1 MSSAFLFSPPR
12 RRGLMF
18 HIALGVGLAAFSVLS
33 FIYGIS
39 LESGSYFVLLLL
51 LSLLLFAP
59 LPLVIYRAY
68 ALARA
73 NYRMERDGIRL
84 RWGLRAEDIPLPRI
98 EWVRPAAE
106 LTMNLPL
113 PRLSMPGAV
122 LGSVHVPNLGPVE
135 FMASS
140 GEDLLLI
147 ATNERVYAIS
157 PDDPEGF
164 LRAFG
169 QTMEL
174 GSLTPLSSVSVL
186 PAAYLSSIWADPIAR
201 TILIAGLLLTL
212 LLFGTVGA
220 LIPLQAPGSAAAAGG
235 SPTQMLL
242 LPILSAFIYVVDVA
256 TGLFFYRRDE
266 TRVIAY
272 LIWIS
277 GVLSS
282 LLFLVGA
289 VYIML

>member
-1 MSSAFLFSPPR
+1 MTSSFLFAPPR

-18 HIALGVGLAAFSVLS
+18 HIALGVGLAALSVLA
-33 FIYGIS
+33 FAYGIS

-73 NYRMERDGIRL
+73 TYRLERDGIRL

-98 EWVRPAAE
+98 EWVRPAAD

-113 PRLSMPGAV
+113 PRLSTPGAV

-140 GEDLLLI
+140 ADDLLLI
-147 ATNERVYAIS
+147 ATDERVYAIS
-157 PDDPEGF
+157 PEDSEGF

-186 PAAYLSSIWADPIAR
+186 PAAYLSSIWADTTAR
-201 TILIAGLLLTL
+201 TILIIGLLLTL
-212 LLFGTVGA
+212 LLFGGVGA
-220 LIPLQAPGSAAAAGG
+220 LIPLQTPDSPAAASG

-242 LPILSAFIYVVDVA
+242 LPILSAFIYVVDFA

-266 TRVIAY
+266 TRLIAY
-272 LIWIS
+272 LVWFA

-282 LLFLVGA
+282 LLFLIGA
-289 VYIML
+289 AYIML